1 MLYRCITKQEKITAC
16 ITVHHLFIYIQMF
29 MVLDMDKAVAL
40 AEQRLVK
47 LHLFLPSNRRILTVI
62 GKMYEYW
69 VDMEHRYCTC
79 KGYYFRLMHTTEL
92 CYHLS
97 AALYASKEGL
107 IDTIVFSDD
116 EYEPFLRALII
127 DIARSILE

>member
-1 MLYRCITKQEKITAC
+1 MLYRCSTKQEKITAC
-16 ITVHHLFIYIQMF
+16 VTIHHLFISRCLWS
-29 MVLDMDKAVAL
+29 LDMDKAIAL

-79 KGYYFRLMHTTEL
+79 KGYYFRLMHTTEV

-107 IDTIVFSDD
+107 TDTIVFSDD

-127 DIARSILE
+127 DTTRSILE